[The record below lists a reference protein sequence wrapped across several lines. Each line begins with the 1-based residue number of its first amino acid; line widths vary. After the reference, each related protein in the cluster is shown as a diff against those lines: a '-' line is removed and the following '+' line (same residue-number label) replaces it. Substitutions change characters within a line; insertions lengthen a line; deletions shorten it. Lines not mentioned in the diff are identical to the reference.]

1 VEQPKAMPDVR
12 GDAARRALVLQ
23 YITIGYNVVEG
34 VIAITAGLA
43 AASVALVGFGVDSG
57 VEVVAALL
65 IAVRLRAAIRTGAID
80 ERKEYRALR
89 FVAITF
95 FALGAFIFFE
105 SVREIVAGAKPEK
118 SLVGIVL
125 TGVSIVTMSFLASV
139 KRRTGLEM
147 NSRLVVADAAETRLC
162 VWLSVTTFLGLVA
175 YAVLGWTW
183 LDAVAGLVIAL
194 FAFNEGRRAWGG
206 ELTCD
211 PGLTA
216 DRPVP

>member
-1 VEQPKAMPDVR
+1 MEQPKAMPDVR

-23 YITIGYNVVEG
+23 YVTIGYNVVEG
-34 VIAITAGLA
+34 IIAITAGLA

-65 IAVRLRAAIRTGAID
+65 VAVRLRAAIRTGAVD

-89 FVAITF
+89 FVAVTF
-95 FALGAFIFFE
+95 FVLGAFILFE
-105 SVREIVAGAKPEK
+105 SVREIVTGAKPEK

-125 TGVSIVTMSFLASV
+125 TGVSIVTMSFLASL
-139 KRRTGLEM
+139 KRRAGVAM

-162 VWLSVTTFLGLVA
+162 VWLSVTTFLGLLA
-175 YAVLGWTW
+175 YALLGWTW

-194 FAFNEGRRAWGG
+194 FAINEGRRAWSG

-211 PGLTA
+211 
-216 DRPVP
+216 V

>member
-23 YITIGYNVVEG
+23 YVTIGYNVVEG
-34 VIAITAGLA
+34 IIAIGAGLA

-57 VEVVAALL
+57 VEIVAALL
-65 IAVRLRAAIRTGAID
+65 IAIRLRAAIRTGAVD

-89 FVAITF
+89 FVALTF
-95 FALGAFIFFE
+95 FALGAFILFE
-105 SVREIVAGAKPEK
+105 SIREIVAGAKPEK

-125 TGVSIVTMSFLASV
+125 TGVSIVTMSFLASA
-139 KRRTGLEM
+139 KRRTGLAM

-175 YAVLGWTW
+175 YAALGWTW

-194 FAFNEGRRAWGG
+194 FAVNEGRRAWSG

-211 PGLTA
+211 
-216 DRPVP
+216 V

>member
-1 VEQPKAMPDVR
+1 MEQPKAMPDVR

-23 YITIGYNVVEG
+23 YVTIGYNVVEG
-34 VIAITAGLA
+34 TIAITAGLA

-65 IAVRLRAAIRTGAID
+65 VAVRLRAAIRTGAVD

-89 FVAITF
+89 FVAVTF
-95 FALGAFIFFE
+95 FVLGAFILFE
-105 SVREIVAGAKPEK
+105 SVREIVTGAKPEK

-125 TGVSIVTMSFLASV
+125 TGVSIVTMSFLASL
-139 KRRTGLEM
+139 KRRAGVAM

-162 VWLSVTTFLGLVA
+162 VWLSVTTFLGLLA
-175 YAVLGWTW
+175 YALLGWTW

-194 FAFNEGRRAWGG
+194 FAINEGRRAWSG

-211 PGLTA
+211 
-216 DRPVP
+216 V

>member
-1 VEQPKAMPDVR
+1 MEQPKAMPDVR

-23 YITIGYNVVEG
+23 YVTIAYNVVEG
-34 VIAITAGLA
+34 IIAIGAGLA

-57 VEVVAALL
+57 VEIVAALL
-65 IAVRLRAAIRTGAID
+65 IAIRLRAAIRTGAVD

-89 FVAITF
+89 FVALTF
-95 FALGAFIFFE
+95 FALGAFILFE
-105 SVREIVAGAKPEK
+105 SVREIVTGAKPEK

-125 TGVSIVTMSFLASV
+125 TGVSIVTMSFLASA
-139 KRRTGLEM
+139 KRRTGLAM

-162 VWLSVTTFLGLVA
+162 VSLSVTTFLGLVA
-175 YAVLGWTW
+175 YALLGWTW

-194 FAFNEGRRAWGG
+194 FAVNEGRRAWSG

-211 PGLTA
+211 G
-216 DRPVP
+216 